1 MIRRIVNLPF
11 RVLGKAARKF
21 QDRQDAVMKA
31 THGDGTSGDDFDSME
46 NVPEFDTPAEF
57 NTGSTSRAAAIVAEE
72 VAGSAPVQLIDLR
85 TPAAHAAQTLPGA
98 MNLPLSTLGIR
109 LAELPPANVRVV
121 VFDDTGDTE
130 AADAARFLRWRG
142 FEDAWHMEGGL
153 AAWLDA
159 GHPSRHGNEVG

>member
-21 QDRQDAVMKA
+21 QDRQDAAMKA
-31 THGDGTSGDDFDSME
+31 AHGDGTSGDDFDSLE
-46 NVPEFDTPAEF
+46 NVPEFDTPADF
-57 NTGSTSRAAAIVAEE
+57 STGTTVRSAATVARELSDGTAI
-72 VAGSAPVQLIDLR
+72 QLIDLR
-85 TPAAHAAQTLPGA
+85 TPAAHKAQSLPGA
-98 MNLPLSTLGIR
+98 MNLPLATLGIR

-142 FEDAWHMEGGL
+142 FEDAWHLDGGL
-153 AAWLDA
+153 AAWLEG
-159 GHPSRHGNEVG
+159 GHPG